1 VKALTFD
8 RKPVRYAAAMVAGRL
23 SPGAGARVGP
33 LELDDIDEPRLPGDG
48 WVRMRPRLAGICG
61 SDLATIDG
69 HSSRYFEPIVSFPF
83 VPGHEVVGE
92 LDDGSRVVLEP
103 VLGCA
108 ARGIDPPC
116 DACARTDVGNCE
128 RVAFGHVKP
137 GLQTGFCK
145 STGGGWGT
153 ALVAHTSQLHAVPDD
168 VTDDDAVMVEP
179 TACAIHGIYGLTDG
193 TEPPGTV
200 VVLGA
205 GTLGL
210 LTIAALKTFVRPGTI
225 VAVAKH
231 PEQRRWAREL
241 GADVLVEP
249 GEIRRGVRR
258 LTGSH
263 EYGDVLSGGADV
275 VVDCVGASSS
285 VADAIAVT
293 KPTGRVHLVGMAG
306 DTNVD
311 LTPLWHKEV
320 ALVGAYA
327 YGREHDGRRT
337 FDLAFGLVR
346 ERQLGRLVTAT
357 YPLDRYADAIA
368 HAANAGARGA
378 VKIAFDLTM
387 EKSR

>member
-1 VKALTFD
+1 MKALTFD
-8 RKPVRYAAAMVAGRL
+8 RKPLRFAAAMVAGRL
-23 SPGAGARVGP
+23 SPGSGARVGP
-33 LELDDIDEPRLPGDG
+33 LDLDDIREPVLPGAD
-48 WVRMRPRLAGICG
+48 WVRVRPRLSGICG

-92 LDDGSRVVLEP
+92 LDDGTRVVLEP

-128 RVAFGHVKP
+128 RVAFGHLKP

-153 ALVAHTSQLHAVPDD
+153 ALVAHRSQLHAVPDD
-168 VTDDDAVMVEP
+168 LTDADAVMVEP
-179 TACAIHGIYGLTDG
+179 SACAIHGVYGLAG
-193 TEPPGTV
+193 RPPATV
-200 VVLGA
+200 AVLGA

-210 LTIAALKTFVRPGTI
+210 LTIAALRTFVAPGTI

-231 PEQRRWAREL
+231 PEQRRWATEL
-241 GADVLVEP
+241 GADIVVEP
-249 GEIRRGVRR
+249 RELRRAVRR
-258 LTGSH
+258 VTGSH

-275 VVDCVGASSS
+275 VVDCVGSSAS
-285 VADAIAVT
+285 VTDAIAVT
-293 KPTGRVHLVGMAG
+293 RPTGRVHLVGMAG
-306 DTNVD
+306 NTDVD

-337 FDLAFGLVR
+337 FDLAFDLVR
-346 ERQLGRLVTAT
+346 RHELGRLVTAT
-357 YPLDRYADAIA
+357 YPLDRYADAIQ
-368 HAANAGARGA
+368 HAANAGGRGA

>member
-1 VKALTFD
+1 MKALTFD

-23 SPGAGARVGP
+23 AAGAGARVGP
-33 LELDDIDEPRLPGDG
+33 LELDDIDEPLRPNDE
-48 WVRMRPRLAGICG
+48 WVRVRPRLSGICG
-61 SDLATIDG
+61 SDLSTIDG
-69 HSSRYFEPIVSFPF
+69 HASRYFEPIVSFPF

-92 LDDGSRVVLEP
+92 LDDGTRVVLEP

-108 ARGIDPPC
+108 ARGIDPAC
-116 DACARTDVGNCE
+116 DACARADVGNCE

-137 GLQTGFCK
+137 GLQTGFCR

-153 ALVAHTSQLHAVPDD
+153 ALVAHRSQVHTVPDD
-168 VTDDDAVMVEP
+168 LDDTDAVMVEP
-179 TACAIHGIYGLTDG
+179 AACAIHGVYGLAP
-193 TEPPGTV
+193 EPPGTV

-210 LTIAALKTFVRPGTI
+210 LTIAALKAFVRPGTVI
-225 VAVAKH
+225 AVAKH
-231 PEQRRWAREL
+231 AEQRRWARDL

-249 GEIRRGVRR
+249 GEVRRAVRR

-275 VVDCVGASSS
+275 VVDCVGSSAS
-285 VADAIAVT
+285 VADAIAVAR
-293 KPTGRVHLVGMAG
+293 PTGRVHLVGMAG
-306 DTNVD
+306 ETTLD

-320 ALVGAYA
+320 TLAGAYA
-327 YGREHDGRRT
+327 YGREHDGTRT
-337 FDLAFGLVR
+337 FDLAFDLAR
-346 ERQLGRLVTAT
+346 EFRLGRLVTAT
-357 YPLDRYADAIA
+357 YPLDAYVDAIQ

-378 VKIAFDLTM
+378 VKIAFDLTT

>member
-1 VKALTFD
+1 V
-8 RKPVRYAAAMVAGRL
+8 
-23 SPGAGARVGP
+23 
-33 LELDDIDEPRLPGDG
+33 
-48 WVRMRPRLAGICG
+48 RPRLSGICG

-128 RVAFGHVKP
+128 RVAFGHLKP

-153 ALVAHTSQLHAVPDD
+153 SLVAHRTQLHAVPDD
-168 VTDDDAVMVEP
+168 MSDEDAVMVEP
-179 TACAIHGIYGLTDG
+179 AACAIHGVYSLTDG
-193 TEPPGTV
+193 ADRPATV

-210 LTIAALKTFVRPGTI
+210 LTIAALRTFVGPGTI

-231 PEQRRWAREL
+231 PEQRRWAKEL
-241 GADVLVEP
+241 GADVVVDP
-249 GEIRRGVRR
+249 GEMRRGVRR

-275 VVDCVGASSS
+275 VVDCVGTSDS
-285 VADAIAVT
+285 VTDAIAVT
-293 KPTGRVHLVGMAG
+293 RPTGRVHLVGIAG
-306 DTNVD
+306 DTDVD

-327 YGREHDGRRT
+327 YGREHDGTRT
-337 FDLAFGLVR
+337 FDLAFDLVR
-346 ERQLGRLVTAT
+346 RHRLGRLVTAT
-357 YPLDRYADAIA
+357 YPLDRYADAIS
-368 HAANAGARGA
+368 HAAHAGARGA
-378 VKIAFDLTM
+378 VKIAFDLRS
-387 EKSR
+387 EKFR

>member
-33 LELDDIDEPRLPGDG
+33 LELDDIGEPRLPTDE
-48 WVRMRPRLAGICG
+48 WVRVRPRLSGICG

-69 HSSRYFEPIVSFPF
+69 QSSRYFEPIVSFPF
-83 VPGHEVVGE
+83 VPGHEVVGD

-153 ALVAHTSQLHAVPDD
+153 ALVAHRTQLHAVPDD
-168 VTDDDAVMVEP
+168 LSDEDAVMVEP
-179 TACAIHGIYGLTDG
+179 TACAIHGVYGLTPA
-193 TEPPGTV
+193 PPATV

-210 LTIAALKTFVRPGTI
+210 LTIAALRALVAPGTI
-225 VAVAKH
+225 VAVGKH
-231 PEQRRWAREL
+231 PEQRRWAKEL
-241 GADVLVEP
+241 GADVVVEP
-249 GEIRRGVRR
+249 GEVRRGVRR

-275 VVDCVGASSS
+275 TVDCVGSSASI
-285 VADAIAVT
+285 ADAIAIT
-293 KPTGRVHLVGMAG
+293 RPTGRVHLVGMAG
-306 DTNVD
+306 DSNVD

-327 YGREHDGRRT
+327 YGLEHDGTRT
-337 FDLAFGLVR
+337 FELAFDLVR
-346 ERQLGRLVTAT
+346 RLRLGRLVTAT
-357 YPLDRYADAIA
+357 YPLDRYAGAIQ

-378 VKIAFDLTM
+378 VKIAFDLRS